1 MSYTGLI
8 KGAICYGLTLE
19 VFHETK
25 TENGKTVHV
34 FDHDVEPVIHSTT
47 LSMVFLTTLIF
58 GSFMQPVRK
67 LLLGGAKEEQEDM
80 LARRAR
86 NQVDKTEKI
95 DTFDDI
101 LLDLDDK
108 EKKARMSLENKI

>member
-25 TENGKTVHV
+25 TFEGTTVHV
-34 FDHDVEPVIHSTT
+34 FSHDVEPVIHSTT
-47 LSMVFLTTLIF
+47 LSIVLLTTLIF

-67 LLLGGAKEEQEDM
+67 LLLGGAKEEQEDL
-80 LARRAR
+80 LARQER
-86 NQVDKTEKI
+86 NAVDKTEKI
-95 DTFDDI
+95 ESFDDI